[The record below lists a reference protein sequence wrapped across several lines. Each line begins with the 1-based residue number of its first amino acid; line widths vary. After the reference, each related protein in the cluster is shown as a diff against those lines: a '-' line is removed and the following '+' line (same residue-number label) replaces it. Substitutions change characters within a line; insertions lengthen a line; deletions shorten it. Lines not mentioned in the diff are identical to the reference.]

1 MVQFRMSRIS
11 VEQFAILVE
20 DAPQA
25 EIVVDS
31 DVSFGVIP
39 NKQVVAVK
47 FNITFTHEDKKLLVM
62 ELHCYFNV
70 RSEDWKKFE
79 KENKVV
85 IPKDLLA
92 HFAMHTVGT
101 ARGVL
106 YCKTEGTL
114 YNQFIIPPMNVAERI
129 PEDIVIDL

>member
-20 DAPQA
+20 EAPQA

-70 RSEDWKKFE
+70 RPEDWKRFE

>member
-20 DAPQA
+20 EAPQA

-70 RSEDWKKFE
+70 RPEDWKKFE
-79 KENKVV
+79 KENKVA

>member
-20 DAPQA
+20 EAPQA

-70 RSEDWKKFE
+70 RPEDWKKFE

-106 YCKTEGTL
+106 YCKTEGSL

>member
-1 MVQFRMSRIS
+1 MNRIS

-20 DAPQA
+20 EAPQA

-70 RSEDWKKFE
+70 RPEDWKKFE

>member
-20 DAPQA
+20 EAPQA

-39 NKQVVAVK
+39 NKQVVVVK

-85 IPKDLLA
+85 ISKDLLA

>member
-20 DAPQA
+20 EAPQA

>member
-20 DAPQA
+20 EAPQA

-70 RSEDWKKFE
+70 RPEDWKKFE
-79 KENKVV
+79 KENNVV

-92 HFAMHTVGT
+92 HFAMHSVGT

>member
-20 DAPQA
+20 EAPQA

-70 RSEDWKKFE
+70 RPEDWKKFE
-79 KENKVV
+79 KANKVV

-106 YCKTEGTL
+106 HCKTEGTL

>member
-20 DAPQA
+20 EAPQA

-70 RSEDWKKFE
+70 RPEDWKKFE

-114 YNQFIIPPMNVAERI
+114 YNQFIIPPMNVTERI

>member
-1 MVQFRMSRIS
+1 MIQFRMSRIS

-20 DAPQA
+20 EAPQA
-25 EIVVDS
+25 EVVVDT
-31 DVSFGVIP
+31 DVSFGVLP
-39 NKQVVAVK
+39 NKNIVAVK
-47 FNITFTHEDKKLLVM
+47 FNISFTHEEKKLLVM

-70 RSEDWKKFE
+70 HPEDWKSFE

-106 YCKTEGTL
+106 FCKTEGTL
-114 YNQFIIPPMNVAERI
+114 YNQFIIPPMNVAEKI
-129 PEDIVIDL
+129 PEDIVISL

>member
-20 DAPQA
+20 EAPQA

-70 RSEDWKKFE
+70 RPEDWKKFE

>member
-20 DAPQA
+20 EAPQA

-31 DVSFGVIP
+31 DVSFGVMP

-70 RSEDWKKFE
+70 RPEDWKKFE

>member
-1 MVQFRMSRIS
+1 MVRFRMSRIS
-11 VEQFAILVE
+11 VEQFAILVK

-25 EIVVDS
+25 EVVVDS

-39 NKQVVAVK
+39 NNQLVAVK
-47 FNITFTHEDKKLLVM
+47 FNITFTHEDKTLLVM
-62 ELHCYFNV
+62 EVHCYFNV
-70 RSEDWKKFE
+70 SPDDWKGFE
-79 KENKVV
+79 KENKVI

-106 YCKTEGTL
+106 FCKTEGTL
-114 YNQFIIPPMNVAERI
+114 YNQFIIPPMNVVDKI
-129 PEDIVIDL
+129 PEDIVINL